1 MTDKQLIHED
11 IREDIRLNA
20 KRLENEENFINALLC
35 GVLCKK
41 AKLEDGFAICPLQFL
56 QKGTDAYKLGHAML
70 ELDKAGIEITTDT
83 MADKI
88 KQLYKDF
95 DLARL
100 GEVFSVYGNE
110 DAIKHFAQMAYREA
124 IKRQA
129 MPEIYTVLKECKTYG
144 DNIDTID
151 KLLCQIKNNFEQGS
165 MENASVGA
173 IYHTILADILS
184 NKVQKP
190 VSTGYKKLDS
200 VLKGGFAKGELVVL
214 AARPGCGKT
223 AFASCLASNIAEQGK
238 QVLFIS
244 REVKDVTLVQ
254 RMIARRTKIDNRY
267 FREGADNLPH
277 MKERI
282 AREQAY
288 FERLPLQI
296 VEKSTAPM
304 TAREVRRIARGIKNI
319 GFVVIDYLQL
329 LNSEEKSQNRERE
342 IAEMSRAFKQLA
354 LDLDIPVLLLS
365 QLNRSIENANRLPQ
379 LSDLRESGAIEQD
392 ADIVIFIHADKADL
406 LQLVTYTEMIVAKG
420 RSSGT
425 GIAYFQFEK
434 PFSNFIET
442 EKRTT
447 DQKEEKTGIF
457 F

>member
-41 AKLEDGFAICPLQFL
+41 AKLEDGFAICPLQLL

-173 IYHTILADILS
+173 IYNTSLADILS

-190 VSTGYKKLDS
+190 LSTGYKKLDS
-200 VLKGGFAKGELVVL
+200 VLKGGGAKGELVV
-214 AARPGCGKT
+214 
-223 AFASCLASNIAEQGK
+223 
-238 QVLFIS
+238 
-244 REVKDVTLVQ
+244 
-254 RMIARRTKIDNRY
+254 
-267 FREGADNLPH
+267 
-277 MKERI
+277 
-282 AREQAY
+282 
-288 FERLPLQI
+288 
-296 VEKSTAPM
+296 
-304 TAREVRRIARGIKNI
+304 
-319 GFVVIDYLQL
+319 
-329 LNSEEKSQNRERE
+329 
-342 IAEMSRAFKQLA
+342 
-354 LDLDIPVLLLS
+354 
-365 QLNRSIENANRLPQ
+365 
-379 LSDLRESGAIEQD
+379 
-392 ADIVIFIHADKADL
+392 
-406 LQLVTYTEMIVAKG
+406 
-420 RSSGT
+420 
-425 GIAYFQFEK
+425 
-434 PFSNFIET
+434 
-442 EKRTT
+442 
-447 DQKEEKTGIF
+447 
-457 F
+457 

>member
-1 MTDKQLIHED
+1 
-11 IREDIRLNA
+11 
-20 KRLENEENFINALLC
+20 
-35 GVLCKK
+35 
-41 AKLEDGFAICPLQFL
+41 
-56 QKGTDAYKLGHAML
+56 ML
-70 ELDKAGIEITTDT
+70 ELDKTGIEITTST
-83 MADKI
+83 MADKMREI
-88 KQLYKDF
+88 YPDF
-95 DLARL
+95 DISKI

-110 DAIKHFAQMAYREA
+110 DAIKYYAQMAYREA

-129 MPEIYTVLKECKTYG
+129 MPEVYTVLKECKTYG

-151 KLLCQIKNNFEQGS
+151 NLLCQIKNNFEQGS
-165 MENASVGA
+165 TENAYVGA
-173 IYHTILADILS
+173 IYNTILADILS
-184 NKVQKP
+184 SKVQKP
-190 VSTGYKKLDS
+190 LSTGYKKLDS

-223 AFASCLASNIAEQGK
+223 AFASCLACNIAEQGK

-244 REVKDVTLVQ
+244 REVKDISLVQ
-254 RMIARRTKIDNRY
+254 RMIARRAQIDNRF
-267 FREGADNLPH
+267 FREGADHLQNI
-277 MKERI
+277 KDRI
-282 AREQAY
+282 AGEQAY
-288 FERLPLQI
+288 FENLPLQI
-296 VEKSTAPM
+296 AEKSTVPM
-304 TAREVRRIARGIKNI
+304 TAKEVRRIARSIKNI

-329 LNSEEKSQNRERE
+329 LSSEEKNQNRERQ
-342 IAEMSRAFKQLA
+342 IAEMTRELKQLA

-392 ADIVIFIHADKADL
+392 ADIVIFIHANKADL
-406 LQLVTYTEMIVAKG
+406 LQQVVYTEMIVAKG

-442 EKRTT
+442 EKRAA
-447 DQKEEKTGIF
+447 DKKEEKTGVF

>member
-1 MTDKQLIHED
+1 ML
-11 IREDIRLNA
+11 
-20 KRLENEENFINALLC
+20 F
-35 GVLCKK
+35 GVLCKT
-41 AKLEDGFAICPLQFL
+41 ARLEDGFAICPLQFL

-70 ELDKAGIEITTDT
+70 ELDKTGIEITTST
-83 MADKI
+83 MADKMREI
-88 KQLYKDF
+88 YPDF
-95 DLARL
+95 DISKI

-110 DAIKHFAQMAYREA
+110 DAIKYYAQMAYREA

-129 MPEIYTVLKECKTYG
+129 MPEVYTVLKECKTYG

-151 KLLCQIKNNFEQGS
+151 NLLCQIKNNFEQGS
-165 MENASVGA
+165 TENAYVGA
-173 IYHTILADILS
+173 IYNTILADILS
-184 NKVQKP
+184 SKVQKP
-190 VSTGYKKLDS
+190 LSTGYKKLDS

-223 AFASCLASNIAEQGK
+223 AFASCLACNIAEQGK

-244 REVKDVTLVQ
+244 REVKDISLVQ
-254 RMIARRTKIDNRY
+254 RMIARRAQIDNRF
-267 FREGADNLPH
+267 FREGADHLQNI
-277 MKERI
+277 KDRI
-282 AREQAY
+282 AGEQAY
-288 FERLPLQI
+288 FENLPLQI
-296 VEKSTAPM
+296 AEKSTVPM
-304 TAREVRRIARGIKNI
+304 TAKEVRRIARSIKNI

-329 LNSEEKSQNRERE
+329 LSSEEKNQNRERQ
-342 IAEMSRAFKQLA
+342 IAEMTRELKQLA

-392 ADIVIFIHADKADL
+392 ADIVIFIHANKADL
-406 LQLVTYTEMIVAKG
+406 LQQVVYTEMIVAKG

-442 EKRTT
+442 EKRAA
-447 DQKEEKTGIF
+447 DKKEEKTGVF

>member
-1 MTDKQLIHED
+1 MTDRQI
-11 IREDIRLNA
+11 INEDIRLA
-20 KRLENEENFINALLC
+20 EKRLENEEKFINALLF
-35 GVLCKK
+35 GVLCKT
-41 AKLEDGFAICPLQFL
+41 AKLEDGFAICPLQLL
-56 QKGTDAYKLGHAML
+56 QKGTDAYKLGHAMMD
-70 ELDKAGIEITTDT
+70 LDNAGIEITTDT
-83 MADKI
+83 MTDKI

-95 DLARL
+95 DIAKI

-124 IKRQA
+124 IKRQV
-129 MPEIYTVLKECKTYG
+129 MPEVYTILKECKTYG
-144 DNIDTID
+144 DNLGTID

-165 MENASVGA
+165 MENAYVGA
-173 IYHTILADILS
+173 IYNTILADILS
-184 NKVQKP
+184 NKVQTP
-190 VSTGYKKLDS
+190 LSTGYKKLDS

-244 REVKDVTLVQ
+244 REMTDLDLVKRL
-254 RMIARRTKIDNRY
+254 IARRAKIDNRY
-267 FREGADNLPH
+267 FREGADRLPNI
-277 MKERI
+277 KEII

-288 FERLPLQI
+288 FEKLPLQI
-296 VEKSTAPM
+296 REKSTAPM
-304 TAREVRRIARGIKNI
+304 TVKEVRRIARSIKDI

-329 LNSEEKSQNRERE
+329 LNSEEKNQNRERQ
-342 IAEMSRAFKQLA
+342 IAEMTRELKQLA

-365 QLNRSIENANRLPQ
+365 QLNRSIENASRLPQ

-392 ADIVIFIHADKADL
+392 ADIVIFIHADKAEL
-406 LQLVTYTEMIVAKG
+406 SQQVVYTEMIVAKG

>member
-1 MTDKQLIHED
+1 MTDKQLINED
-11 IREDIRLNA
+11 IKLNE
-20 KRLENEENFINALLC
+20 KRLENEENFINALLF
-35 GVLCKK
+35 GVLCKT
-41 AKLEDGFAICPLQFL
+41 ARLEDGFAICPLQFL

-70 ELDKAGIEITTDT
+70 ELDKTGIEITTST
-83 MADKI
+83 MADKMREI
-88 KQLYKDF
+88 YPDF
-95 DLARL
+95 DISKI

-110 DAIKHFAQMAYREA
+110 DAIKYYAQMAYREA

-129 MPEIYTVLKECKTYG
+129 MPEVYTVLKECKTYG

-151 KLLCQIKNNFEQGS
+151 NLLCQIKNNFEQGS
-165 MENASVGA
+165 TENAYVGA
-173 IYHTILADILS
+173 IYNTILADILS
-184 NKVQKP
+184 SKVQKP
-190 VSTGYKKLDS
+190 LSTGYKKLDS

-223 AFASCLASNIAEQGK
+223 AFASCLACNIAEQGK

-244 REVKDVTLVQ
+244 REVKDISLVQ
-254 RMIARRTKIDNRY
+254 RMIARRAQIDNRF
-267 FREGADNLPH
+267 FREGADHLQNI
-277 MKERI
+277 KDRI
-282 AREQAY
+282 AGEQAY
-288 FERLPLQI
+288 FENLPLQI
-296 VEKSTAPM
+296 AEKSTVPM
-304 TAREVRRIARGIKNI
+304 TAKEVRRIARSIKNI

-329 LNSEEKSQNRERE
+329 LSSEEKNQNRERQ
-342 IAEMSRAFKQLA
+342 IAEMTRELKQLA

-392 ADIVIFIHADKADL
+392 ADIVIFIHANKADL
-406 LQLVTYTEMIVAKG
+406 LQQVVYTEMIVAKG

-434 PFSNFIET
+434 PFSNFKET
-442 EKRTT
+442 EKRAA
-447 DQKEEKTGIF
+447 DKKEEKTGVF

>member
-1 MTDKQLIHED
+1 MTDKQLINED
-11 IREDIRLNA
+11 IREDIRLNE
-20 KRLENEENFINALLC
+20 KRLENEENFINALLY

-41 AKLEDGFAICPLQFL
+41 ARLEDGFAICPLQLL
-56 QKGTDAYKLGHAML
+56 QKGTDVYKLGHTML

-83 MADKI
+83 MADKMREI
-88 KQLYKDF
+88 YPDF
-95 DLARL
+95 DISKI

-110 DAIKHFAQMAYREA
+110 YAIKHFAQMAYREA

-129 MPEIYTVLKECKTYG
+129 MPEVYTILKECKTYG
-144 DNIDTID
+144 YNIDTID
-151 KLLCQIKNNFEQGS
+151 KLLCQIKNNFGQGS
-165 MENASVGA
+165 PESAYVGA
-173 IYHTILADILS
+173 IYNTILADILS
-184 NKVQKP
+184 SKVQKP
-190 VSTGYKKLDS
+190 LSTGYKKLDS
-200 VLKGGFAKGELVVL
+200 VLKGGFAKGELIVL
-214 AARPGCGKT
+214 AARPSCGKT

-244 REVKDVTLVQ
+244 REIKDISLVQ
-254 RMIARRTKIDNRY
+254 RMIARRAKIDNRY
-267 FREGADNLPH
+267 FREGADHLRNI
-277 MKERI
+277 KDRI
-282 AREQAY
+282 AGEQTY
-288 FERLPLQI
+288 FENLPLQI
-296 VEKSTAPM
+296 AEKSTVPM
-304 TAREVRRIARGIKNI
+304 TAKEVRRIARSIKNI

-329 LNSEEKSQNRERE
+329 LNCEEKNQNRERQ
-342 IAEMSRAFKQLA
+342 IAEMTRELKQLA

-406 LQLVTYTEMIVAKG
+406 SQQVTYTEMIVAKG

-425 GIAYFQFEK
+425 GVAYFQFEK

-442 EKRTT
+442 EKRAAE
-447 DQKEEKTGIF
+447 QKEEKTGIF